1 MENMRVKMVALLLMM
16 VFVSAQGKSCF
27 NTCMKRCSGS
37 IIGCL
42 ATCIRDCAH
51 KKSSVS
57 DVASPAAEPPSSAAS
72 YVLQRGGSDL
82 EEGEQ

>member
-1 MENMRVKMVALLLMM
+1 MENMRVKWVALLLMM
-16 VFVSAQGKSCF
+16 VLASAQGKSCF
-27 NTCMKRCSGS
+27 GTCMKRCSGS

-42 ATCIRDCAH
+42 ATCIHDCAH

-57 DVASPAAEPPSSAAS
+57 DVASPPSSAAS

-82 EEGEQ
+82 EEGE